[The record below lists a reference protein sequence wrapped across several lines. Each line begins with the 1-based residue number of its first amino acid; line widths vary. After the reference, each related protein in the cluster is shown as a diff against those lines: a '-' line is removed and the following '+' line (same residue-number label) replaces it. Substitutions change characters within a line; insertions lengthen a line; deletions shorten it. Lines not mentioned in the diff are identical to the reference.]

1 MYVYIYIHIYTYY
14 THPTSS
20 MKSRT
25 LPAHVLTLKKRRLF
39 WWQGVHQQV
48 MRWFLHKG
56 AFFHKHPEI
65 LKSKNSWGKK
75 RLLLGKKGKLLSAPF
90 SVHPEFISVHQPG
103 SGSGVESFDFSL
115 LFSIFTNNGKTWGK
129 KNNIT
134 LKCNSNDY
142 LNLRWTIIGDDHH
155 IDARCPED
163 DEQMQML

>member
-1 MYVYIYIHIYTYY
+1 MYIYIYIYIHITP
-14 THPTSS
+14 TPHPVWRAERSLLMFSPWKKGGCSGGKVSTNKSCVGSS
-20 MKSRT
+20 TRV
-25 LPAHVLTLKKRRLF
+25 P
-39 WWQGVHQQV
+39 
-48 MRWFLHKG
+48 
-56 AFFHKHPEI
+56 FFINI
-65 LKSKNSWGKK
+65 LKSWNQRIHGGKK
-75 RLLLGKKGKLLSAPF
+75 RLLLGKKGKLLSASF

-142 LNLRWTIIGDDHH
+142 LNLRWTIIRDDHH